1 MNELVTEE
9 QGSDFSKLVESFLCK
24 DKGKRV
30 NNLCI
35 CRVQSVGLSD
45 WFPVPTL
52 PKHVFFGNSARENSV
67 IISLYSCFPP
77 EE

>member
-45 WFPVPTL
+45 
-52 PKHVFFGNSARENSV
+52 
-67 IISLYSCFPP
+67 
-77 EE
+77 